1 MRKERLFLSDR
12 LLLEILNGK
21 RDFFCQVTHDMPICK
36 INRKSTVQPKN
47 LMTICK
53 NEDDRLII
61 NTSRYRVDQTVALPM
76 SYEFIGRYINPKYL
90 DYKELAGYKNKA
102 KVWAELIPY
111 AVKIEN
117 IRCGRLQD
125 FEFQSHCDK
134 EEWQQNPYVFCYTI
148 ELIGNKETEVVRIK
162 PPKQSKN
169 PKQESK
175 FIAGYNYGLDEAR
188 RLNFV
193 SIFERVVL
201 GRNRYGHV
209 DILIPGDIYV
219 VDVDFMQGFLK
230 RVFDIHGADV
240 VQQKVRTVSLDVVNP
255 SFRDKTVLEAL
266 RLLNN
271 EQK

>member
-1 MRKERLFLSDR
+1 MRKERLFLSDK

-21 RDFFCQVTHDMPICK
+21 RDFFCQTFS
-36 INRKSTVQPKN
+36 NKN
-47 LMTICK
+47 LEDLRRESATYSNDRMVIYQVDRETVTI
-53 NEDDRLII
+53 EVAQYGLHQ
-61 NTSRYRVDQTVALPM
+61 VVALPM
-76 SYEFIGRYINPKYL
+76 TYEFIGRYINPKYL
-90 DYKELAGYKNKA
+90 DYKDLAGYKNKA

-111 AVKIEN
+111 AVEIKD

-125 FEFQSHCDK
+125 FESQSHCDK
-134 EEWQQNPYVFCYTI
+134 EEWQLNPYVFCYTI
-148 ELIGNKETEVVRIK
+148 ELVGNRETEVVRIK

-188 RLNFV
+188 RLNFT

-230 RVFDIHGADV
+230 RVFDIHGAGV

-271 EQK
+271 Q